1 MLMNA
6 AEYYIIHD
14 RHYIIVTQPVLKL
27 YMHKRKP

>member
-14 RHYIIVTQPVLKL
+14 RHYIIVTQPGIKIV
-27 YMHKRKP
+27 YA